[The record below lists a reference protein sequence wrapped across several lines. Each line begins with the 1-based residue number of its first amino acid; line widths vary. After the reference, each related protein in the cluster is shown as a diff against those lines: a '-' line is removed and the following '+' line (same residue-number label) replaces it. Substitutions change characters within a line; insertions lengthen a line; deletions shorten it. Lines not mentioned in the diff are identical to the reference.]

1 MSAQEKKLVVVLAER
16 DPNAD
21 GSVKG
26 VPEPVSVDLDPRA
39 APRVPACA
47 RTQTASSA
55 SANPSHSWSSLPS
68 VSHQMEKTESTAP
81 APIVIGKVST
91 PRFDASG
98 TCRLAPGG
106 LGSSPRLAAWAAPR
120 SAPQDRRRPALL
132 RLTPDLCA
140 PQTLIREGGKIFPSE
155 FVRSAI
161 ESKNSDLLVAAL
173 NANYDD
179 LQTYTRQTKTDRDVA
194 LKSFKKSNTTHYEF
208 SQLLEL
214 KGVLKLEHQASLHK
228 IEVDKLKTD
237 QAAEKQQAYEDR
249 KKAWEEANEAKIV
262 ALQQAEFKDEP
273 EVDA

>member
-1 MSAQEKKLVVVLAER
+1 MHLALV
-16 DPNAD
+16 
-21 GSVKG
+21 
-26 VPEPVSVDLDPRA
+26 
-39 APRVPACA
+39 
-47 RTQTASSA
+47 ASW
-55 SANPSHSWSSLPS
+55 P
-68 VSHQMEKTESTAP
+68 
-81 APIVIGKVST
+81 
-91 PRFDASG
+91 
-98 TCRLAPGG
+98 
-106 LGSSPRLAAWAAPR
+106 AAWAAPR

-161 ESKNSDLLVAAL
+161 ESKNSDLLVTAL
-173 NANYDD
+173 DANYDD
-179 LQTYTRQTKTDRDVA
+179 LQTYTRQLKTDRDAA
-194 LKSFKKSNTTHYEF
+194 LKAFKKSNTTHYEF

-237 QAAEKQQAYEDR
+237 QAAEKQQAYDDR
-249 KKAWEEANEAKIV
+249 KKAWEEANAAKIV